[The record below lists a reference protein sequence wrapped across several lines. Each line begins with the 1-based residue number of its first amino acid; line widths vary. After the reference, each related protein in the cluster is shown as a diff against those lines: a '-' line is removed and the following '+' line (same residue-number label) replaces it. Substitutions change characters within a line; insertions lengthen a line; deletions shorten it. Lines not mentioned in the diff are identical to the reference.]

1 MLVERPFQREFA
13 FTQQE
18 SCLINLP
25 LTVEYKEGNQGY
37 QEVSA
42 KKVQAREP
50 AHLYNTY
57 LNTLSSESKSGSKV
71 SFISSGQTVNRCG
84 KLKRVACSNNPEM
97 KQEVF
102 AFGPQHA
109 ERARRFYQSKGCK
122 SLFEQVFG
130 PPYRSLYGSKQIPF
144 QRTHFGSLVSGE
156 DISDLKKWSALRLN
170 RDSHSRVR
178 FSVASEPSETVLR
191 VANIS
196 PKPDK
201 KQGTK
206 PRSLYGV
213 LENGHSEKVDQGT
226 LKKLTDSLYNEDKID
241 LSTAPIFQILCEI
254 SEMPER
260 LCRIVL

>member
-1 MLVERPFQREFA
+1 MLVERPFQKGCA
-13 FTQQE
+13 FTQQG

-25 LTVEYKEGNQGY
+25 LKVEYKECNQGY

-42 KKVQAREP
+42 EKVQAREP
-50 AHLYNTY
+50 ARLYNTY
-57 LNTLSSESKSGSKV
+57 LNTLSSESKSGSNV
-71 SFISSGQTVNRCG
+71 SFISSGQTGNRCG
-84 KLKRVACSNNPEM
+84 KLMGATCSNHPDM

-109 ERARRFYQSKGCK
+109 EHARRFYQSMGCK
-122 SLFEQVFG
+122 PLFEKVLG
-130 PPYRSLYGSKQIPF
+130 PPYRSLYGSMQIPF
-144 QRTHFGSLVSGE
+144 QRTHFGSYLSGE
-156 DISDLKKWSALRLN
+156 DISDLKKWSALCLN
-170 RDSHSRVR
+170 RDSQCRVR
-178 FSVASEPSETVLR
+178 FSVASETSETVLK

-196 PKPDK
+196 SKPDK
-201 KQGTK
+201 KQGSK

-213 LENGHSEKVDQGT
+213 LENGHSEKVET
-226 LKKLTDSLYNEDKID
+226 LKKLTNSLDKEEKID